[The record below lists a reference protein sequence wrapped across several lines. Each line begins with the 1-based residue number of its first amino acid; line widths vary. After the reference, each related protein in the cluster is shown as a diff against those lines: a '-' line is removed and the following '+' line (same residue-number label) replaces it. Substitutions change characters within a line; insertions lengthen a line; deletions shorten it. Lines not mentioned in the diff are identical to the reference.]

1 MKCTER
7 VNKRFLTTHSRNY
20 LAVGLF
26 VGGGI
31 GVLLS
36 PTFIDIL
43 YANVNSVALRYR
55 LMGKKK
61 GFSE

>member
-43 YANVNSVALRYR
+43 HE
-55 LMGKKK
+55 K
-61 GFSE
+61 